1 MFKSRLLGV
10 ALVIACCISAVEA
23 LKPNDVCKGRQFF
36 SHESCS
42 CDATSSRKL
51 LSMEDKKTIAIEF
64 VRKHMEAAESG
75 QVHYK
80 DTVKKHLPWFQL
92 QDKYAEE
99 HTTIQDLLV
108 HNSVF
113 SILDALPFELGVFK
127 SELEFVQAL
136 RHLTTFRDFREGHYP
151 STCNYIILGQVIE
164 VVTKKSWFQYVKEV
178 ILDPLGMSNTYGRPA
193 DVANMD
199 QLTSGHFICNGRTIG
214 PFSYLNSTMVELSP
228 SNNYAAAF
236 SMVSSI
242 DDMTKLSRALLHK
255 DKQLFQENNT
265 LRDMLAEHN
274 QIRRAPLWSLALDL
288 IPLGTSLT
296 TNHILQIGV
305 VLLAN
310 GFNIPGRDIDSYHIF
325 ALRSYLLRLFMDVPV
340 ETLNRDYQVWVEWA
354 DANFAHVPRDNYYFG
369 GNPWD
374 RPGIEIAESVEEAL
388 VGTYCATESPGYIG
402 NVTIARAGHDL
413 TLHYGAYTR
422 RLLPTEHEDRF
433 IWSLTRNAWT
443 FFVNVQSLDGQ
454 VTISLLWMDFN
465 RCDER

>member
-1 MFKSRLLGV
+1 M
-10 ALVIACCISAVEA
+10 
-23 LKPNDVCKGRQFF
+23 Q
-36 SHESCS
+36 
-42 CDATSSRKL
+42 
-51 LSMEDKKTIAIEF
+51 
-64 VRKHMEAAESG
+64 
-75 QVHYK
+75 
-80 DTVKKHLPWFQL
+80 
-92 QDKYAEE
+92 
-99 HTTIQDLLV
+99 
-108 HNSVF
+108 
-113 SILDALPFELGVFK
+113 
-127 SELEFVQAL
+127 
-136 RHLTTFRDFREGHYP
+136 
-151 STCNYIILGQVIE
+151 
-164 VVTKKSWFQYVKEV
+164 
-178 ILDPLGMSNTYGRPA
+178 
-193 DVANMD
+193 
-199 QLTSGHFICNGRTIG
+199 
-214 PFSYLNSTMVELSP
+214 
-228 SNNYAAAF
+228 
-236 SMVSSI
+236 
-242 DDMTKLSRALLHK
+242 
-255 DKQLFQENNT
+255 
-265 LRDMLAEHN
+265 
-274 QIRRAPLWSLALDL
+274 
-288 IPLGTSLT
+288 
-296 TNHILQIGV
+296 QIGV